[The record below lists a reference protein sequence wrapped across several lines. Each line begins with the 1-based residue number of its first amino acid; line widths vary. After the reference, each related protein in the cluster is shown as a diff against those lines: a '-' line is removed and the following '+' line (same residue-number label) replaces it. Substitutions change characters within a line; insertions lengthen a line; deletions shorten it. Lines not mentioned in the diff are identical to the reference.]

1 MGVYNKHGVEPLPEQ
16 VATYITRYCKSE
28 ITGIEYYPASH
39 CFDVFFK
46 IESLVGQAYKN
57 SFRIHVQRP
66 YMNTELYG
74 IFTELVRMIHGE
86 FTDEDEACID
96 ISFAQKSKISK
107 KVKECIVSNRL
118 GTLSD
123 IFNQYPGL
131 TFAING
137 NYSIKQQASTVISL
151 GNRKMTG
158 DNFNNLP
165 DKMVKWLKEYPIF
178 ELIIDTDS
186 PMKSSRVA
194 FVTPDGFKDFFQ
206 FKYLPSLIQISES
219 IVFEQESNEPIRTF
233 EL

>member
-1 MGVYNKHGVEPLPEQ
+1 MGTYKKLGTEPLPEK
-16 VATYITRYCKSE
+16 VATYITHYCKSE

-57 SFRIHVQRP
+57 NFRIHVQRP
-66 YMNTELYG
+66 HMNTELYD

-86 FTDEDEACID
+86 FTDEDEVCID

-107 KVKECIVSNRL
+107 KVKEYIVSNKL

-123 IFNQYPGL
+123 IFNQYPDL
-131 TFAING
+131 TFATNG
-137 NYSIKQQASTVISL
+137 NYSIKRQASTVISL

>member
-1 MGVYNKHGVEPLPEQ
+1 MGAYNKLGTEPLSKQ
-16 VATYITRYCKSE
+16 GATYITRYCKSG

-46 IESLVGQAYKN
+46 VESLVGQAYKN
-57 SFRIHVQRP
+57 SFHIHVQRP
-66 YMNTELYG
+66 YMNNELYD

-86 FTDEDEACID
+86 FTDEDKVCID
-96 ISFAQKSKISK
+96 ISFAQKNKISK
-107 KVKECIVSNRL
+107 KVKEYIVSNRL

-123 IFNQYPGL
+123 IFNQFPGL
-131 TFAING
+131 TFAVNG
-137 NYSIKQQASTVISL
+137 NYSIKRQASTVISL

-165 DKMVKWLKEYPIF
+165 GKMVKWLKEYPIF

-219 IVFEQESNEPIRTF
+219 IVFEQKSNEPISTF

>member
-1 MGVYNKHGVEPLPEQ
+1 MGTYNKLGVEPLPEQ

-57 SFRIHVQRP
+57 SFHIHVQRP
-66 YMNTELYG
+66 TMNTELYD

-86 FTDEDEACID
+86 FTDEDEVCID
-96 ISFAQKSKISK
+96 ISFAQKNKISK
-107 KVKECIVSNRL
+107 KVKEYIVSNGL

-123 IFNQYPGL
+123 IFNQFHDL

-137 NYSIKQQASTVISL
+137 NYSIKSQASTVISL

-165 DKMVKWLKEYPIF
+165 DKMVKWLKEYPVF
-178 ELIIDTDS
+178 ELVIDTDS
-186 PMKSSRVA
+186 PMKSSRVT

-219 IVFEQESNEPIRTF
+219 IVFEQKSNELISTF
-233 EL
+233 DL